1 MTVPHSG
8 MLERPWKDQHTEISR
23 KINAQKF
30 QELTKVG
37 ALVRIYRANVKQ
49 ELKERG
55 RGRGESKEG
64 ITVPVARSQSRLGFF
79 LAIPE
84 SVL

>member
-49 ELKERG
+49 ELKEQRVSG
-55 RGRGESKEG
+55 
-64 ITVPVARSQSRLGFF
+64 AQSWVLFF
-79 LAIPE
+79 KKYNNIGKLTTRDF
-84 SVL
+84 